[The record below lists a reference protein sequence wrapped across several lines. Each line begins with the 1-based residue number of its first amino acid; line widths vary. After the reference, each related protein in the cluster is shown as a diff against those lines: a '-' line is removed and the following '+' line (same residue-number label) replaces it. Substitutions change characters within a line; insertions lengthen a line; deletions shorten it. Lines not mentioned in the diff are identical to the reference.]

1 MGLSRVNRENYTA
14 KLRKTL
20 RSRGEDVR
28 TYYSKLWNLAKRAW
42 PDYIKV
48 RNANLCDIFIA
59 NFQDSSISARIRER
73 PELDK

>member
-48 RNANLCDIFIA
+48 RNANLCDI
-59 NFQDSSISARIRER
+59 
-73 PELDK
+73 